1 MSNRIAE
8 ALERKNGGNQSEMAR
23 FVGVSPQAVQK
34 WIAGESEPRGKNLER
49 AADFLGMSPA
59 ALKFGDSIAQAL
71 PTNYKDVV
79 VFESSN
85 QDHIEIRRVK
95 LKLSAG
101 ITGFT
106 TESIEDYGRPIG
118 FRREW
123 FIKKGYSP
131 DKLIA
136 IDVKGD
142 SMEPTMSEGDTVV
155 INTADVIP
163 KNGETFAVNYEGEGV
178 IKRMARDFGRWF
190 LSSDNPDQR
199 RYNRQ
204 ECSTSTCIIIGKVV
218 LLQRE
223 NI

>member
-1 MSNRIAE
+1 MANRIAE
-8 ALERKNGGNQSEMAR
+8 ALERKGGNQSEMAR
-23 FVGVSPQAVQK
+23 YVGVSPQAVQK
-34 WIAGESEPRGKNLER
+34 WIAGESEPRGKNLDL
-49 AADFLGMSPA
+49 AAEFLGTSPA
-59 ALKFGDSIAQAL
+59 ILKFGDKIGNAL
-71 PTNYKDVV
+71 PKDYKNVV
-79 VFESSN
+79 VFDPDN
-85 QDHIEIRRVK
+85 QDYIEIRRVK

-106 TESIEDYGRPIG
+106 TESAEDFGRPIS

-131 DKLIA
+131 DRLVA

-142 SMEPTMSEGDTVV
+142 SMEPTMSDGDTVV

-178 IKRMARDFGRWF
+178 IKRLARDFGRWF

-199 RYNRQ
+199 RYHRQ
-204 ECSTSTCIIIGKVV
+204 ECSTGSCIIIGKVI

-223 NI
+223 TI

>member
-1 MSNRIAE
+1 MANRIAE

-34 WIAGESEPRGKNLER
+34 WVAGESEPRGKNLEL
-49 AADFLGMSPA
+49 AAQFLGMSPA
-59 ALKFGDSIAQAL
+59 TLKFGDVVGQAF
-71 PTNYKDVV
+71 PKDYRDVV
-79 VFESSN
+79 VFDPDN
-85 QDHIEIRRVK
+85 LDHVEIRKVK

-106 TESIEDYGRPIG
+106 TETAEDFGRPIS

-123 FIKKGYSP
+123 LIKKGYSAE
-131 DKLIA
+131 KLIA

-142 SMEPTMSEGDTVV
+142 SMEPTMSDGDTVV
-155 INTADVIP
+155 INTADTTP

-178 IKRMARDFGRWF
+178 VKRMARDFGRWF

-204 ECSTSTCIIIGKVV
+204 ECSTGTCIIIGKVV

>member
-1 MSNRIAE
+1 MANRIAD

-23 FVGVSPQAVQK
+23 YVGVSPQAVQK
-34 WIAGESEPRGKNLER
+34 WVAGESEPRGKNLEL
-49 AADFLGMSPA
+49 AAQFLGMSPA
-59 ALKFGDSIAQAL
+59 SLKFGETVAQAL
-71 PTNYKDVV
+71 PKNYKDVV
-79 VFESSN
+79 AFDPEN
-85 QDHIEIRRVK
+85 QDHVEIRKVK

-106 TESIEDYGRPIG
+106 AELAEDFGRPIS

-123 FIKKGYSP
+123 LIKKGYSP

-136 IDVKGD
+136 IDIKGD
-142 SMEPTMSEGDTVV
+142 SMEPTMSDGDTVV
-155 INTADVIP
+155 INTADITP

-199 RYNRQ
+199 RYSRQ
-204 ECSTSTCIIIGKVV
+204 ECSAGTCIILGKVV